1 MVHLHVHSVFS
12 LLDGMAT
19 PEEYAKRAFE
29 YRHPALAITDHGR
42 LSGIWENQ
50 QACKKYGIKPI
61 IGIEMYITDEL
72 ETFEPLDAKRI
83 RQKNSHLILLASN
96 KEGYQ
101 NLLKLNYM
109 SMKDEKHFYYVPRT
123 TIQELFDNNGGIFV
137 GTGCFAGS
145 ISTVLRKGEDEKAEK
160 VFSTLFDVFKSRL
173 YIEVQLNELNHK
185 IDELEFG
192 QRSYNDFVLTLG
204 KKYGVPV
211 VLTGDVHYLEKG
223 QDKLQTLAIAIRD
236 KTTIDNLK
244 FEFESKELYYHD
256 TKDFLDFNER
266 FGYNYPKEN
275 IMEWLKN
282 SEYIAEKCNYQ
293 IPEREKMYLP
303 KISADDDRTLIE
315 HGKKGLEARFNTSW
329 DNIPTEYRKRLEM
342 ELEIIIRKGFASYFL
357 IVDEITQFSIKEDIY
372 GRIGRGSVG
381 GSLLAY
387 ALGIHNLDPIKH
399 GLLFQRFISDQRCPD
414 LILDYFCE

>member
-1 MVHLHVHSVFS
+1 
-12 LLDGMAT
+12 
-19 PEEYAKRAFE
+19 
-29 YRHPALAITDHGR
+29 
-42 LSGIWENQ
+42 
-50 QACKKYGIKPI
+50 
-61 IGIEMYITDEL
+61 
-72 ETFEPLDAKRI
+72 
-83 RQKNSHLILLASN
+83 
-96 KEGYQ
+96 
-101 NLLKLNYM
+101 
-109 SMKDEKHFYYVPRT
+109 
-123 TIQELFDNNGGIFV
+123 V
-137 GTGCFAGS
+137 GTGCFANPV
-145 ISTVLRKGEDEKAEK
+145 ISALRKGEVEKAEK
-160 VFSTLFDVFKSRL
+160 VFNTLLDIFKDRF

-185 IDELEFG
+185 VDELNEG
-192 QRSYNDFVLTLG
+192 QKTANNFMVGLG

-223 QDKLQTLAIAIRD
+223 HDKLQTLAIAIRD
-236 KTTIDNLK
+236 KTTIDNLQ

-266 FGYNYPKEN
+266 FGYNYPKES

-303 KISADDDRTLIE
+303 KISTDDDKTLIE

-387 ALGIHNLDPIKH
+387 ALGVHNLDPIKY
-399 GLLFQRFISDQRCPD
+399 GLLFERFISEQRCPD
-414 LILDYFCE
+414 LVLDYFYE